1 MTIPQEMGEGPR
13 GPEEANVSLLDLVA
27 IVLRHWRT
35 ILGAMLTAVLLTG
48 ALLVLQPKT
57 YQARTVLVPVPDPGM
72 SRTQALA
79 AQLPAGLPKLTAGT
93 SSNEEL
99 IEVILESRS
108 LMDTIVS
115 RTLGKPLDSQ
125 PEAER
130 AIRAVLA
137 KKTKVKNDAEGSI
150 TVEVEASTPRD
161 AALIAGQFPGAI
173 NDIAARV
180 RSEAALRRQ
189 AFLERQLLTAREKL
203 VATEEQLQDFQQRRG
218 TVDLGE
224 QAKRTVETAAQYQQ
238 AIVEQELEVAR
249 IRRTATPDNPLLRSA
264 VAELAARREQL
275 RRLTAGGAG
284 NPAFLP
290 LNQSSELKVSSTRLL
305 REFAKDEQIY
315 LSLTAA
321 LAESQIDVNN
331 RLPVLAVLDPAD
343 TPRGPYRANVKLV
356 LLAAAA
362 VGLLFGLVAAFV
374 RDHIEQASRADRTGR
389 FFVAWEHFK
398 HDLGRLVPG
407 RRRRAQPGT
416 ASR

>member
-1 MTIPQEMGEGPR
+1 MTNPQDMDARPSGDEA
-13 GPEEANVSLLDLVA
+13 ANVSLLDLVA

-35 ILGAMLTAVLLTG
+35 ILGATLGAILLTG
-48 ALLVLQPKT
+48 AVIVLQPKS
-57 YQARTVLVPVPDPGM
+57 YQASTVLVPVPDPGM

-108 LMDTIVS
+108 LADTIVS
-115 RTLGKPLDSQ
+115 RVLKKPLNSA

-130 AIRAVLA
+130 EIRSILA
-137 KKTKVKNDAEGSI
+137 KHTKVKNDAEGSI
-150 TVEVEASTPRD
+150 SVEVVAHTPHQ
-161 AALIAGQFPGAI
+161 AAEIAGQFPDAI

-180 RSEAALRRQ
+180 RSEAAQRRQ
-189 AFLERQLLTAREKL
+189 TFLERQLLVARERL

-224 QAKRTVETAAQYQQ
+224 QAKRTVETAAQFQQ
-238 AIVEQELEVAR
+238 AIVDQELEVAR
-249 IRRTATPDNPLLRSA
+249 IRRTATPDNPALRA
-264 VAELAARREQL
+264 AIAELAARREQL
-275 RRLTAGGAG
+275 RRLTAGGGG

-305 REFAKDEQIY
+305 REFAKDEQVY

-343 TPRGPYRANVKLV
+343 TPRGPYRANLKLV
-356 LLAAAA
+356 LLAAAVA
-362 VGLLFGLVAAFV
+362 GLLVGLVAAFV
-374 RDHIEQASRADRTGR
+374 RDHVEQASRGDRSGR
-389 FFVAWEHFK
+389 FFLAWEQFK
-398 HDLGRLVPG
+398 QDLRRLVPG
-407 RRRRAQPGT
+407 RKRNPQPGT
-416 ASR
+416 AIR